1 MTTIQRLHDIRA
13 RRGAGYF
20 VLIDPDK
27 VEAGQIPRLVE
38 NATEAGADAF
48 LVGGSLMVR
57 DQFDAIL
64 TRVKNSTSLP
74 VIIFPG
80 SLFQISPVADAILY
94 LVLVSGRN
102 PDHLI
107 GNQVVAAPMLKAI
120 GLEPIS
126 TAYMLV
132 EGGSTTS
139 AEFMSGTQ
147 PLPRNKPDIAVAHAL
162 AAEYIGMKLLY
173 FDAGSGADHPVSD
186 AIVRSV
192 AHYSS
197 LPIVVGGGIRTPEE
211 AHRKVQ
217 AGASFVVT
225 GTIIEEQGHHSILR
239 EFADAVHSGVAA
251 KRIS

>member
-1 MTTIQRLHDIRA
+1 MTTIQRLLDIRA
-13 RRGAGYF
+13 RRGAGYI

-27 VEAGQIPRLVE
+27 VEAGQLPRLVE
-38 NATEAGADAF
+38 HATEAGADAF

-57 DQFDAIL
+57 DQFDAVL
-64 TRVKNSTSLP
+64 KLVKNSTTLP

-107 GNQVVAAPMLKAI
+107 GNQVVAAPMLKAM

-132 EGGSTTS
+132 EGGATTS
-139 AEFMSGTQ
+139 AEFMSGTR

-162 AAEYIGMKLLY
+162 AAEFIGMKLLY

-192 AHYSS
+192 AHASS

-239 EFADAVHSGVAA
+239 EFADAVHNGVAT
-251 KRIS
+251 KKTS

>member
-1 MTTIQRLHDIRA
+1 M
-13 RRGAGYF
+13 
-20 VLIDPDK
+20 
-27 VEAGQIPRLVE
+27 
-38 NATEAGADAF
+38 
-48 LVGGSLMVR
+48 
-57 DQFDAIL
+57 
-64 TRVKNSTSLP
+64 
-74 VIIFPG
+74 
-80 SLFQISPVADAILY
+80 
-94 LVLVSGRN
+94 
-102 PDHLI
+102 
-107 GNQVVAAPMLKAI
+107 

-132 EGGSTTS
+132 EGGATTS
-139 AEFMSGTQ
+139 AEFMSGTR

-162 AAEYIGMKLLY
+162 AAEFIGMKLLY

-192 AHYSS
+192 AHASS

-239 EFADAVHSGVAA
+239 EFADAVHNGVAT
-251 KRIS
+251 KKTS